1 LTKRQFIIDI
11 GYDKIPVEGQ
21 IHKNVA
27 LKYLMKRRRSLLMT
41 RDIGKVETLY
51 SQLPHEIKII
61 GKSIAKTYTIS
72 WYKQGL
78 EQFQGSRFTFELENE
93 RIIKVE
99 N

>member
-1 LTKRQFIIDI
+1 
-11 GYDKIPVEGQ
+11 
-21 IHKNVA
+21 
-27 LKYLMKRRRSLLMT
+27 MT